1 MQTSEALKRILR
13 RCGLA
18 KDIRCTTMGDVS
30 YCHGWLKTG
39 GMGSL
44 KRRLVSNIMSTAPD
58 TPDVAASGATTQWA
72 NGPTA
77 PPLSAP
83 ILKRLRDNATLTIGF
98 LDMGTM
104 HVGSLCDKKTV

>member
-1 MQTSEALKRILR
+1 MQTSKVSPLTTEKRNAAYAGFGRHSTPANQTMQRMLALSAI
-13 RCGLA
+13 
-18 KDIRCTTMGDVS
+18 TTPS
-30 YCHGWLKTG
+30 
-39 GMGSL
+39 
-44 KRRLVSNIMSTAPD
+44 
-58 TPDVAASGATTQWA
+58 VASCGATTVWG

-83 ILKRLRDNATLTIGF
+83 ILKRLREDATLTIGF